1 MLSRVAESLYWTARY
16 VERAEDVTRAVDVTF
31 HDLLE
36 ARIEHEEEAAWRRV
50 LTMLG
55 DEEAFAE
62 HYDRVDGATV
72 GEWVLW
78 HSANPNAVAECVV
91 MARENARSIREQLSG
106 EMWEAVNRLFLLV
119 RGANRSAVLRGPHS
133 FFEQLRSGAHLFQGT
148 ADATMEQGQ
157 PYEFL
162 QLGFHLER
170 AEKTTRIV
178 GTYYPAAVELD
189 EDDPARTQALVVLL
203 KSCSAF
209 EAYVRR
215 HGMRLEP
222 VEIAETLVRSAELPR
237 SALYCLRRCLE
248 ANHAIGGE
256 TNTLQRVLGRLCAEL
271 EYGEV
276 VDVSGPVVAR
286 ALAELLRGINT
297 SGEAASKTYFS
308 SRALPV
314 GALASQEAQQQQCG

>member
-16 VERAEDVTRAVDVTF
+16 IERAEDVTRAVDVTF

-36 ARIEHEEEAAWRRV
+36 ARIDHDEAAAWRRV

-55 DEEAFAE
+55 DEQAFAE
-62 HYDRVDGATV
+62 HFDAVNAATV

-78 HSANPNAVAECVV
+78 HDANPSAVAECVLL
-91 MARENARSIREQLSG
+91 ARENARSIREQISG

-119 RGANRSAVLRGPHS
+119 RGANRSSVLRGPHS
-133 FFEQLRSGAHLFQGT
+133 FFEQLRTGAHLFQGT
-148 ADATMEQGQ
+148 ADATMEQGE

-162 QLGFHLER
+162 QLGLHLER

-178 GTYYPAAVELD
+178 GTYYPAAVALE
-189 EDDPARTQALVVLL
+189 EDDPARTQALIVLL

-209 EAYVRR
+209 EAYVRQ

-222 VEIAETLVRSAELPR
+222 VEIAESLVRSAVLPR
-237 SALYCLRRCLE
+237 SALYCLRRCLA
-248 ANHAIGGE
+248 ANEMITRE
-256 TNTLQRVLGRLCAEL
+256 PNTLNRVLGRLCAEL

-297 SGEAASKTYFS
+297 SGEATAKTYFAN
-308 SRALPV
+308 RALPV
-314 GALASQEAQQQQCG
+314 GAIAAQEAQQQQCG